1 MARKKLEEVAPGTLR
16 IATRPSDV
24 ALRRARLVQSR
35 LESLGMKSAL
45 VELRTTGDRYKEDQ
59 VSSAGARAFFV
70 HEIESALLKKK
81 VDVAVHALPDVPTDP
96 APGLVLPAIL
106 RREDP
111 RDALVVN
118 SLHEATDPSE
128 LPRGTR
134 IGSSN
139 VRVRS
144 LIRALYREL
153 EVAHLRGDL
162 PTRLQKVD
170 SGQVHATIVPAS
182 SLHLIAASQHI
193 AGYLEPPGWLP
204 APGQGAIAIQCRED
218 DSATR
223 DFVARLDDA
232 STRRDVLAERAVLG
246 SLEGGLQSPVGAL
259 VLDDVLHAMIA
270 DQEGVRVLRASRA
283 LGSDDPELVGI
294 RVANDLRA
302 RGASSILDEMRRA
315 ERIPAPQ
322 PD

>member
-1 MARKKLEEVAPGTLR
+1 MARKKREEVAPGILR

-24 ALRRARLVQSR
+24 ELRRARLVQAR
-35 LESLGMKSAL
+35 LEALGVKSVL
-45 VELRTTGDRYKEDQ
+45 VECKTAGDRHKENDIAAAAQ
-59 VSSAGARAFFV
+59 RGFFT
-70 HEIESALLKKK
+70 HELETALLKKRA
-81 VDVAVHALPDVPTDP
+81 DLAVHAIPDLPTDRS
-96 APGLVLPAIL
+96 PGLVVAAIL
-106 RREDP
+106 TRDDP

-118 SLHEATDPSE
+118 ALHEATNPSE

-139 VRVRS
+139 QRVRS
-144 LIRALYREL
+144 LLRAQFREM

-170 SGQVHATIVPAS
+170 TGQVHATIVPAS
-182 SLHLIAASQHI
+182 SLNLIEASQHI
-193 AGYLEPPGWLP
+193 AGYLDPPDWLP
-204 APGQGAIAIQCRED
+204 APGQGAIAVQCRED
-218 DSATR
+218 DAATR
-223 DFVARLDDA
+223 EIVTRLDDPN
-232 STRRDVLAERAVLG
+232 TRRDVRAERAVLA

-259 VLDDVLHAMIA
+259 VVGDVLHAVIA
-270 DQEGVRVLRASRA
+270 DDRGVRVLRASRNIGDA
-283 LGSDDPELVGI
+283 DPELVGV

-302 RGASSILDEMRRA
+302 KGASPILDELRRA